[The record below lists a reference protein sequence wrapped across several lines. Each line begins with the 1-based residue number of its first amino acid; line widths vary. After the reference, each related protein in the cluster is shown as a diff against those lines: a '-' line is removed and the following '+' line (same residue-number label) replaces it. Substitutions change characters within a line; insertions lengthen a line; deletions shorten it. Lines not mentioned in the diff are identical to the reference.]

1 MLTFNEYKDEKS
13 KKLLLE
19 DATEDIFVTPDR
31 TNSISA
37 INVAIGEIQPIATNL
52 MKVATNLDS
61 VNVNSSKLKTMSK
74 SLEDYANKLK
84 EAVSKP
90 MVA

>member
-74 SLEDYANKLK
+74 SL
-84 EAVSKP
+84 
-90 MVA
+90 